1 MMTKNIG
8 KSKKTI
14 RLVSI
19 LLVATS
25 LFSFPGF
32 SSAQA
37 TVPVTIDNYNRA
49 QSDVYFALIAK
60 GGGFGKFRHGRDLA
74 PIGREALSAPT
85 ATPCIPSRFS
95 TSMLVR

>member
-1 MMTKNIG
+1 M
-8 KSKKTI
+8 KKIHTAI
-14 RLVSI
+14 WMAL
-19 LLVATS
+19 S
-25 LFSFPGF
+25 LGAISPIARTQTP
-32 SSAQA
+32 SSP

-74 PIGREALSAPT
+74 PIGRGGIIRPNRDTLYSLAV
-85 ATPCIPSRFS
+85 S